1 MADQLELELGD
12 PPAGRPQGRPDRL
25 PRRPSVLLQPARTFS
40 LRAAAKR
47 RLAQVAVAVA
57 RDGGLSGP
65 DDAYFDAWAHAH
77 YDATQD
83 GADDATREPARR

>member
-12 PPAGRPQGRPDRL
+12 PPAGRPQGRPDRF
-25 PRRPSVLLQPARTFS
+25 PRRASVLLQPARTVS
-40 LRAAAKR
+40 LRAAAR
-47 RLAQVAVAVA
+47 RRRAPETPSH
-57 RDGGLSGP
+57 DGALSGP

-83 GADDATREPARR
+83 VADDAPGESAPR